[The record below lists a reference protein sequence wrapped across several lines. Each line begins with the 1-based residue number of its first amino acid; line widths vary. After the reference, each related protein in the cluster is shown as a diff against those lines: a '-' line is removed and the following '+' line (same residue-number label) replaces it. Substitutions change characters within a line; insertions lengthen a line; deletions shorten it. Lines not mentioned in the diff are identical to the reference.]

1 MTDIQYR
8 DRFVEHLSPTYAAQH
23 SVTRHIALMVMNLVT
38 PKVGAK
44 SELFFNKPASG
55 LTVVLLKS
63 DLDLQQTHFILFFC
77 LFVEARGALDRG
89 LAHFLKSSQNSC
101 QTKK

>member
-8 DRFVEHLSPTYAAQH
+8 DRFVEHLSLAYAAQH

-38 PKVGAK
+38 PKAGAK

-63 DLDLQQTHFILFFC
+63 DLDLQQTHFILFVC
-77 LFVEARGALDRG
+77 LFVEAREALDRG
-89 LAHFLKSSQNSC
+89 KGPFFEK
-101 QTKK
+101 

>member
-8 DRFVEHLSPTYAAQH
+8 DRFVEHPSLTYGAQQ
-23 SVTRHIALMVMNLVT
+23 SVTRHIALTVMNLVT

-44 SELFFNKPASG
+44 RKLFFNKSASG

-63 DLDLQQTHFILFFC
+63 DLGLPQTF
-77 LFVEARGALDRG
+77 LFVCGGQGSIGSGKRPI
-89 LAHFLKSSQNSC
+89 FF
-101 QTKK
+101 KK